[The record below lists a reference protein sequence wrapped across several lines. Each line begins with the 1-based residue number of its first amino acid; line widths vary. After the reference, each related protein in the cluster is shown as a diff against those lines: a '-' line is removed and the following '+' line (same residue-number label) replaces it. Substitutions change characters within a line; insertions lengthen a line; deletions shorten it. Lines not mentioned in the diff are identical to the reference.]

1 MLTLA
6 ASKVLAI
13 GKMAVAAA
21 MLSGLAAI
29 SPMPFA
35 HNMREVAMPDG
46 SRLAVSRFEVT
57 TAEWQ
62 RCAEAGVCASL
73 PKPQLPNAPMTGV
86 NAFDVEGYITWL
98 NTETRRH
105 YRLPAADE
113 WQVIASDLPRKSF
126 KKLFDDPRLAWAADY
141 GSMEQVSAV
150 IRPSG
155 SFGTFGNGISDL
167 GGNVWEWTSTCAAA
181 GFNAS
186 ECPAFMVEGLHE
198 TALPVFVRDP
208 ASGGCAVGAPP
219 ANIGFRLV
227 EDR

>member
-13 GKMAVAAA
+13 GKMAVIAA
-21 MLSGLAAI
+21 MFSNLAAI
-29 SPMPFA
+29 GPVPLA
-35 HNMREVAMPDG
+35 NDMREVG
-46 SRLAVSRFEVT
+46 SRLAVSRYEVT
-57 TAEWQ
+57 TTEWQ
-62 RCAEAGVCASL
+62 RCAASGACAAFAGT
-73 PKPQLPNAPMTGV
+73 PMPNAPMTGV
-86 NAFDVEGYITWL
+86 NAFDVQGYITWL
-98 NTETRRH
+98 NAQTHHR
-105 YRLPAADE
+105 YRLPTADE
-113 WQVIASDLPRKSF
+113 WHAAASDLPRQPF

-155 SFGTFGNGISDL
+155 HFGTFANGISDL
-167 GGNVWEWTSTCAAA
+167 VGNVWKWTSTCAAK
-181 GFNAS
+181 GFSAA

-198 TALPVFVRDP
+198 TALSVFVRDP